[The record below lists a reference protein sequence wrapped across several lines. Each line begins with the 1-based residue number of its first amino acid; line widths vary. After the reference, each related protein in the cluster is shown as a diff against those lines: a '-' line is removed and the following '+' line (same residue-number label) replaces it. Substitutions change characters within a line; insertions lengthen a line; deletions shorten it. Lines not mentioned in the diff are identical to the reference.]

1 MLRTVS
7 IFALAG
13 TLLTGNLLLEAS
25 PRYQSLRENSPF
37 VPPGFV
43 PPEDRRPQRPTR
55 PEPRRDDPLDRVEF
69 RSMTIWQ
76 GVPSFSIHNPS
87 ENQSYWLEEGE
98 SEAGYRIVS
107 FDPSREEVT
116 VSFEGRTRR
125 IALRES
131 RVSTQTESVSESVSQ
146 ATSGSASPPS
156 PTMTPEEREERL
168 RQRAEELRER
178 QAVRRRVITPT
189 QSEE

>member
-1 MLRTVS
+1 
-7 IFALAG
+7 
-13 TLLTGNLLLEAS
+13 
-25 PRYQSLRENSPF
+25 
-37 VPPGFV
+37 
-43 PPEDRRPQRPTR
+43 
-55 PEPRRDDPLDRVEF
+55 
-69 RSMTIWQ
+69 MTIWQ
-76 GVPSFSIHNPS
+76 GVPSFSIHNPT

-116 VSFEGRTRR
+116 VSLEGRTRR

-131 RVSTQTESVSESVSQ
+131 RVSTQTESAAESVSQ
-146 ATSGSASPPS
+146 TPGSASPPS
-156 PTMTPEEREERL
+156 PSMTPEEREERL

-189 QSEE
+189 QSED